1 MHEGAEEFIP
11 KKKRKKTTIWLSEK
25 AVRVAEERRAARA
38 TGQRDKV
45 KILDKEFQKLA
56 RESKEDYLAKTCKEM
71 EDDGRRG
78 KTREMFAKVKMLT
91 GKFTPRMGTL
101 RSGEGNVIKDEEGV
115 KERWRE
121 YTEELYTG
129 KILG

>member
-1 MHEGAEEFIP
+1 M
-11 KKKRKKTTIWLSEK
+11 
-25 AVRVAEERRAARA
+25 AEERRAARA

-45 KILDKEFQKLA
+45 KILDKQFQKLA

-71 EDDGRRG
+71 EDDGRKG

-101 RSGEGNVIKDEEGV
+101 RGGEGSMIKDEEGV
-115 KERWRE
+115 KREMEGIHRRIVQERSSGEGR
-121 YTEELYTG
+121 TTN
-129 KILG
+129 